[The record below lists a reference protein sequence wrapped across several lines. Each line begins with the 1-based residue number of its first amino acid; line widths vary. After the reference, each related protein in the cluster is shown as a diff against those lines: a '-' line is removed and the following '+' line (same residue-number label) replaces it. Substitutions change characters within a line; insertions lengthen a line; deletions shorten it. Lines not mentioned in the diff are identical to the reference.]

1 MTAKEA
7 IETITKR
14 IKNLEKSLPFASEY
28 IEALKMA
35 VKALK
40 YFEIQ
45 NINHK
50 IQEE

>member
-1 MTAKEA
+1 MITKEA
-7 IETITKR
+7 IETISKR

-35 VKALK
+35 VKALEN
-40 YFEIQ
+40 FEPQDIDF
-45 NINHK
+45 N